1 MGFGLMKYM
10 GHKGKMLPVLG
21 DVLLHYADGAEKIAD
36 PFCGSA
42 AVSWFLSEN
51 SDKGIISGDIQ
62 SFAVARA
69 KAVIERTE
77 PFSPD
82 HMIKSWFAR
91 ATAVVEQVAGHFPNN
106 LRSIEPNLTEP
117 KQIKQVVIQSRNFC
131 RDVLPVV
138 FEDLGGAWPISKAYG
153 GYYYSPVQAL
163 VFDALR
169 QCLPTDTDRRKVALA
184 ALVEAVSRAAAAP
197 GHTAQPFQPTASS
210 AKYIIKAWARSSWSL
225 VKNAVEE
232 ISTRTAQVK
241 GKGLV
246 GDFTKTI
253 AHLSEGDLVFADPPY
268 SGVHYSRFYH
278 ALETVTRGIEFEPE
292 GRGRYP
298 SIDERPS
305 SAFSKKTTAKDAAK
319 QLLDAC
325 SAKRA
330 TLILTF
336 PTTGASNG
344 LEASDYVEYG
354 RTLFSDVHVEEV
366 ESEFSTLGGNKKHRE
381 ARQACNESIICFVP

>member
-1 MGFGLMKYM
+1 MKYM

-21 DVLLHYADGAEKIAD
+21 DILHHYADGAERIAD

-42 AVSWFLSEN
+42 AVSWFLAEN
-51 SDKGIISGDIQ
+51 TDKEIISGDIQ

-69 KAVIERTE
+69 KAVVERTE
-77 PFSPD
+77 SFAPD
-82 HMIKSWFAR
+82 QMIKSWFER
-91 ATAVVEQVAGHFPNN
+91 ANVLVEQVAGHFPNN

-117 KQIKQVVIQSRNFC
+117 KQIKQVVTQSRKFC

-138 FEDLGGAWPISKAYG
+138 FNDLGGVWPISKAYG

-163 VFDALR
+163 IFDALR
-169 QCLPTDTDRRKVALA
+169 QCLPSKTDMRKVALA

-197 GHTAQPFQPTASS
+197 GHTAQPFQPTESS
-210 AKYIIKAWARSSWSL
+210 AKYIIEAWTRNSWNL

-232 ISTRTAQVK
+232 MSHRAAMVK
-241 GKGLV
+241 GKGIV
-246 GDFTKTI
+246 GDFRKTV
-253 AHLSEGDLVFADPPY
+253 ARLNKGDLVFADPPY

-278 ALETVTRGIEFEPE
+278 ALETVARGVEFEPE

-298 SIDERPS
+298 SIDDRPS
-305 SAFSKKTTAKDAAK
+305 SEFSKKTTAKNAAK
-319 QLLDAC
+319 QLLDEC
-325 SAKRA
+325 SERQA

-336 PTTGASNG
+336 PTRGASNG

-354 RTLFSDVHVEEV
+354 RTLFSNVQIEEV
-366 ESEFSTLGGNKKHRE
+366 ESDFSTLGGNKKHRE

>member
-21 DVLLHYADGAEKIAD
+21 EVLLHYADGAEKIAD

-42 AVSWFLSEN
+42 AVSWFLAEN
-51 SDKGIISGDIQ
+51 SDKEIVSGDIQ

-77 PFSPD
+77 PFNPD

-117 KQIKQVVIQSRNFC
+117 EQIKQVVTQSRNFC

-138 FEDLGGAWPISKAYG
+138 FDDLGGAWPISKAYG

-210 AKYIIKAWARSSWSL
+210 AKYIVEAWTRNSWTL
-225 VKNAVEE
+225 VKKAVEE
-232 ISTRTAQVK
+232 IASRVALVK
-241 GKGLV
+241 GKGSV
-246 GDFTKTI
+246 SDFGRTI
-253 AHLSEGDLVFADPPY
+253 SCLNEGDLVFADPPY

-278 ALETVTRGIEFEPE
+278 ALETVTRGTEFEPE
-292 GRGRYP
+292 GKGRYP
-298 SIDERPS
+298 SIDKRPS
-305 SAFSKKTTAKDAAK
+305 SAFSKKTMAKEAAK
-319 QLLDAC
+319 QLLEAC
-325 SAKRA
+325 AAKRT

-336 PTTGASNG
+336 PTIGASNG
-344 LEASDYVEYG
+344 LEAKDFVGYG
-354 RTLFSDVHVEEV
+354 RTLFSGVHIEEV
-366 ESEFSTLGGNKKHRE
+366 ESDFSTLGGNKKHRE

>member
-1 MGFGLMKYM
+1 MGIGFMKYM

-21 DVLLHYADGAEKIAD
+21 DVLLHYANGAEKIAD

-42 AVSWFLSEN
+42 AVSWFLAEN
-51 SDKGIISGDIQ
+51 TNKEIVSGDIQ

-69 KAVIERTE
+69 KAIVERTV
-77 PFSPD
+77 PFDPD
-82 HMIKSWFAR
+82 RMIKSWFAK
-91 ATAVVEQVAGHFPNN
+91 ATTVVEQVAGHFPNN
-106 LRSIEPNLTEP
+106 LRSIEPNLTDP
-117 KQIKQVVIQSRNFC
+117 KQIKQVVTQSRNFC

-138 FEDLGGAWPISKAYG
+138 FDDLDGAWPISKAYG
-153 GYYYSPVQAL
+153 GHYYSPVQAL

-169 QCLPTDTDRRKVALA
+169 QCLPSDTDRRKVALA

-210 AKYIIKAWARSSWSL
+210 AKYIIEAWKRNPWTL
-225 VKNAVEE
+225 VKDAVEE
-232 ISTRTAQVK
+232 ISGRTALIK
-241 GKGLV
+241 GKGVV
-246 GDFTKTI
+246 GDFRKTI
-253 AHLSEGDLVFADPPY
+253 SRLNEGDLVFADPPY

-278 ALETVTRGIEFEPE
+278 ALETITRGTEFKPE
-292 GRGRYP
+292 GTGRYP
-298 SIDERPS
+298 SIGERPS
-305 SAFSKKTTAKDAAK
+305 SAFSKKTTALEAAK

-325 SAKRA
+325 STKRA

-344 LEASDYVEYG
+344 LEANDFLKYG
-354 RTLFSDVHVEEV
+354 RTLFSDVYIEEF
-366 ESEFSTLGGNKKHRE
+366 ESDFSTLGGNKKHRE

>member
-1 MGFGLMKYM
+1 MKYM

-21 DVLLHYADGAEKIAD
+21 DVLLHYADNAEKIAD

-42 AVSWFLSEN
+42 AVSWFLAEN
-51 SDKGIISGDIQ
+51 TLKEVISGDIQ

-69 KAVIERTE
+69 KAVVERTA
-77 PFSPD
+77 PFDPD
-82 HMIKSWFAR
+82 RMIKSWFAR
-91 ATAVVEQVAGHFPNN
+91 AAKAVAQVADHFPNN

-117 KQIKQVVIQSRNFC
+117 KEIKQVVTQSRNFC

-138 FEDLGGAWPISKAYG
+138 FGDLDGAWPISKAYG
-153 GYYYSPVQAL
+153 GHYYSPVQAL

-169 QCLPTDTDRRKVALA
+169 QCLPSDTEKRKVALA

-210 AKYIIKAWARSSWSL
+210 AKYIIEAWKRDSWSL
-225 VKNAVEE
+225 VKDAVTD
-232 ISTRTAQVK
+232 ISRRTALVK
-241 GKGLV
+241 GKGVV
-246 GDFTKTI
+246 GDFGKTI
-253 AHLSEGDLVFADPPY
+253 GRLNEGDLVFADPPY

-278 ALETVTRGIEFEPE
+278 ALETITRGTEFEPE
-292 GRGRYP
+292 GKGRYP

-305 SAFSKKTTAKDAAK
+305 SAFSKKTTAKEAAK

-325 SAKRA
+325 SAKQS

-344 LEASDYVEYG
+344 LEASDFIEYG

-366 ESEFSTLGGNKKHRE
+366 KSDFSTLGGNKKHRE
-381 ARQACNESIICFVP
+381 ARQACSESIICFVP